1 MAGHPHEQP
10 RKGRGATLNLTGRFA
25 SFEHT
30 REDDG
35 WGVLEEPLPPLET
48 IVQPEA
54 ARSIVSRND
63 SPDLPFTQ
71 SINPYRGCEHGC
83 IYCYARPRH
92 AYVDLSPGL
101 DFETKLFYKRDAA
114 ARLAETFRKRGYRPS
129 PIMLG
134 ANTDPYQPIEREHR
148 VTRSILEIM
157 RDYRHPVAIITK
169 SALVLRDLDLLAELA
184 AADLVRV
191 VVSITSLD
199 PKIKRTLEPRAAGPG
214 ARLRALRELRAAG
227 VPAGVMIAPILP
239 AVTVR
244 EIERIV
250 AAAAGAGA
258 DGANDVLLRL
268 PYEVKTLF
276 RAWLDAHYPERAAHV
291 MGLVQV
297 MRGGRDDDPRFGSRM
312 RGEGAYAELIARR
325 FRLAYRKHGLPLGEA
340 RRLRTDLFAPPPQA
354 GDQLD
359 LLPLE

>member
-83 IYCYARPRH
+83 IYCYARPSH

-227 VPAGVMIAPILP
+227 VPAGVMIAPIIP
-239 AVTVR
+239 AITDH
-244 EIERIV
+244 EIEHIV
-250 AAAAGAGA
+250 AAAADAGA
-258 DGANDVLLRL
+258 DGANYVMLRL

-291 MGLVQV
+291 MRLVQV
-297 MRGGRDDDPRFGSRM
+297 MRGGRDNDPRFGSRM